1 MSFTPPARDHVNSEF
16 DSYHRLGC
24 GSNIPAKGELPVSIT
39 INLVSIPVEDQAK
52 ALEFY
57 TEKFGFEKRADV
69 SQGDYRWLTV
79 TAPAGSPDIELVLE
93 PNANPASKSYQQSLR
108 EQGIPITAFY
118 SSDLDGDY
126 ERLAGEGV
134 TFTKELTDMPWGKF
148 AILDDTC
155 GNLVQLQQVEWKAEG
170 ESS

>member
-1 MSFTPPARDHVNSEF
+1 VDRKHKLPPSFDDSALFHRVGCDSSIPAR
-16 DSYHRLGC
+16 G
-24 GSNIPAKGELPVSIT
+24 LPVSIT
-39 INLVSIPVEDQAK
+39 IKLVSIPVDDQEK

-79 TAPAGSPDIELVLE
+79 TAPEGSPDIELVLE
-93 PNANPASKSYQQSLR
+93 PNANPASKNYQESLR
-108 EQGIPITAFY
+108 EQGIPITSFF
-118 SSDLDGDY
+118 SSDLDADYKRLVGDG
-126 ERLAGEGV
+126 A

-155 GNLVQLQQVEWKAEG
+155 GNLIQLQQLTFAG
-170 ESS
+170 